1 MDRDAGRTVTDEQ
14 IHRRDV
20 HSPDQQ
26 HVDHNRAG
34 HDDAHDPGGVIDV
47 IDVPDNTDDHHPG
60 DDNVLQSARRGQ
72 LERAGRHDV
81 DLGNTGGIG

>member
-1 MDRDAGRTVTDEQ
+1 
-14 IHRRDV
+14 
-20 HSPDQQ
+20 
-26 HVDHNRAG
+26 
-34 HDDAHDPGGVIDV
+34 
-47 IDVPDNTDDHHPG
+47 VPDNTDDHHPG